1 MAEANRLHS
10 EQYSELYAALLGKI
24 ISGEYAPGDRLVEAE
39 LAAAHGVSRTPVRE
53 VLLALTKDGLVDRI
67 RNRGARVASFT
78 PDDVEGIYE
87 IRKAL
92 EVLSLRTAVRTLRLS
107 DLIELER
114 KLDALNHGDPAKDNR
129 WNQRQAEADVE
140 LHRLIIS
147 HSGNRRLIAYL
158 DHISLLIHSLR
169 LLGYRNGNHAQ
180 RAGIEHAAIV
190 RALLRRDSEMSQRLL
205 ADHIEISKRN
215 ALDLFFRHGAGAELA
230 QPAELLTT

>member
-1 MAEANRLHS
+1 M
-10 EQYSELYAALLGKI
+10 ALLGKI
-24 ISGEYAPGDRLVEAE
+24 ISGEYAAGDRLVEAE

-53 VLLALTKDGLVDRI
+53 VLLALTKDGLVERI

-92 EVLSLRTAVRTLRLS
+92 EVLSVRTAVRTLRLS
-107 DLIELER
+107 DLVQLER
-114 KLDALNHGDPAKDNR
+114 KLETLNHGEPDQEKG
-129 WNQRQAEADVE
+129 WNQGQAEADVE

-147 HSGNRRLIAYL
+147 HSGNQRLIAYL

-169 LLGYRNGNHAQ
+169 LLAYRNGDHAQ
-180 RAGIEHAAIV
+180 RAGLEHAAIV
-190 RALLRRDSEMSQRLL
+190 RALLRRDSETSQRLL

-215 ALDLFFRHGAGAELA
+215 ALDLFCKRGAGGELA